1 MSEFSVLPDFA
12 YEEATQTALAE
23 LHSALAARY
32 VDQEVDEPTADAA
45 RIRFNQITETIVDK
59 TGVSEVTGLEVTK
72 PFLSVET
79 GDEEIVYYCDVQ
91 GFAYGFAK
99 PTKRVVCDLFEMTG
113 GNIRTAWGNAC
124 FSIEEDM

>member
-1 MSEFSVLPDFA
+1 MNDSENGGVVFAPKVLDCIICRNFTPVW
-12 YEEATQTALAE
+12 EANG
-23 LHSALAARY
+23 
-32 VDQEVDEPTADAA
+32 D
-45 RIRFNQITETIVDK
+45 
-59 TGVSEVTGLEVTK
+59 
-72 PFLSVET
+72 T

-91 GFAYGFAK
+91 GFDYGFAK